1 MQLLSAA
8 PAKSGGGVH
17 YWTKELGPG
26 EEVILFS
33 RCSYSTSRLGAA
45 SGYVALTDARVVFLA
60 EGSKGGNRR
69 FSLTYDQIEA
79 CFIGRRINFAV
90 SLGSL
95 NECIVLRDR
104 AGKEHSIWP
113 WGVGVRPET
122 IRSEIDQQRLAIAV

>member
-1 MQLLSAA
+1 MQLLSAS
-8 PAKSGGGVH
+8 PAKSGGVH
-17 YWTKELGPG
+17 YWTKELEPG

-60 EGSKGGNRR
+60 ETSKGGHRR
-69 FSLTYDQIEA
+69 VSLSYDQIES
-79 CFIGRRINFAV
+79 CMIGRRINFAV

-122 IRSEIDQQRLAIAV
+122 IRDEIDQQRLALAV